1 MGMIVDPMQGGL
13 DTAPASMSKS
23 AQAAKVPDDLVMN
36 RDDVIKVQQIN
47 DPSTRSARLYV
58 RK

>member
-1 MGMIVDPMQGGL
+1 MGMIVDAMQGGL
-13 DTAPASMSKS
+13 DTTPASVSKP
-23 AQAAKVPDDLVMN
+23 AQTAKVPDDFVVN

-47 DPSTRSARLYV
+47 DPSTRSARLDV